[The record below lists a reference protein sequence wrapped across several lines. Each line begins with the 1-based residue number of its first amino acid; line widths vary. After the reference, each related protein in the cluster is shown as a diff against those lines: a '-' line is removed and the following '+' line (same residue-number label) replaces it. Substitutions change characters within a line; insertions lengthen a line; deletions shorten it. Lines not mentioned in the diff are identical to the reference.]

1 MCMQVFLYWPKQY
14 TFLCGYYGKKVY
26 WCGDAGGFVRK
37 SGSDAEFHGDTCT
50 VSGGG
55 GGEGAGGGGGG
66 GEGGGLLKKVMG
78 SLGGIKK
85 PPPMSCDDK
94 NRELGFNVAGDG
106 GGGDEDEEDLTL

>member
-1 MCMQVFLYWPKQY
+1 VSEKCHPTFGPATSDEMCMQVFLYWPKQY

-26 WCGDAGGFVRK
+26 WCGD
-37 SGSDAEFHGDTCT
+37 
-50 VSGGG
+50 
-55 GGEGAGGGGGG
+55 AGGGGGG